1 VAGNEAVARFA
12 GRRLSTSLEVIGSTT
27 TRGDVMDTTA
37 VEYARQATA
46 HRQAAAL
53 RSAEQQRLVRE
64 LRSVRREA
72 SRAARHPERPR
83 LTSFLSRYRI
93 RVRWG
98 AAPVR

>member
-1 VAGNEAVARFA
+1 
-12 GRRLSTSLEVIGSTT
+12 VIGATTTT

-64 LRSVRREA
+64 LRSARREE
-72 SRAARHPERPR
+72 SRTARHPERPR
-83 LTSFLSRYRI
+83 LTAFLSRYRI
-93 RVRWG
+93 RVRQ
-98 AAPVR
+98 ATAPVR